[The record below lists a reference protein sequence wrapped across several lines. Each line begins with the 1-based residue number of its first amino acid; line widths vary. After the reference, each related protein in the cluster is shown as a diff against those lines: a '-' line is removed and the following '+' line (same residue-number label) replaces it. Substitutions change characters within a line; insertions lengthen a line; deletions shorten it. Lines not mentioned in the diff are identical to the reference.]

1 MQTKLSVA
9 LAATLAGFALSAQAA
24 NVEVYG
30 LIDTGLNYQ
39 HVDADRA
46 GVDDVSKFQMK
57 SSQSTPNRVGL
68 RGTEDLGQGLKV
80 GFVLESQFN
89 SDDGSL
95 MPGNRLF
102 HRAAQIMLMSDD
114 YGTLVLGRSG
124 MLRSGFGT
132 TGIWGGKVAYGRA
145 YDKDGNLLG
154 YDPDDSL
161 SFSLAATYDFGFMKL
176 YASGM
181 YFSDMLAREFQ
192 GHNNMISM
200 EGASG
205 VSYKGYSLQLG
216 TTVPAWGGTV
226 KANVGWMDAKVD
238 HEYLVSDV
246 YEYGDTD
253 RIGFSLGYVYPL
265 SKKAEVYVGAGVT
278 KDSSNAKLKADDSSA
293 DPIAYEVVSG
303 LLIRF

>member
-1 MQTKLSVA
+1 
-9 LAATLAGFALSAQAA
+9 
-24 NVEVYG
+24 
-30 LIDTGLNYQ
+30 
-39 HVDADRA
+39 
-46 GVDDVSKFQMK
+46 
-57 SSQSTPNRVGL
+57 
-68 RGTEDLGQGLKV
+68 
-80 GFVLESQFN
+80 
-89 SDDGSL
+89 
-95 MPGNRLF
+95 
-102 HRAAQIMLMSDD
+102 
-114 YGTLVLGRSG
+114 
-124 MLRSGFGT
+124 
-132 TGIWGGKVAYGRA
+132 
-145 YDKDGNLLG
+145 
-154 YDPDDSL
+154 
-161 SFSLAATYDFGFMKL
+161 
-176 YASGM
+176 
-181 YFSDMLAREFQ
+181 
-192 GHNNMISM
+192 MISM